1 MLFFQKLKYEFIEFL
16 YFLHIRV
23 YKSFD
28 RILSLKFFSWMKTK
42 WSFVYFANSGGSNSN
57 LNCSFSSLILKR
69 SVDIWLLLGW
79 FSTEDL
85 LLLLFGRFFLC
96 FFLYLFF
103 SGLITTWLKWA
114 SLLQKFDEGLLLFIS
129 TFSLLAFVLESFSWS
144 FHYWHCWL
152 YFTNMIKD
160 FYQTGSSGLVTRWI
174 TN

>member
-1 MLFFQKLKYEFIEFL
+1 MY
-16 YFLHIRV
+16 R
-23 YKSFD
+23 SFD
-28 RILSLKFFSWMKTK
+28 QDIILKFFSWMKTK

-114 SLLQKFDEGLLLFIS
+114 SLLQKLDEGLLLCFS
-129 TFSLLAFVLESFSWS
+129 TFFCLLAFVLESFSWS
-144 FHYWHCWL
+144 SLYWHRWL

-160 FYQTGSSGLVTRWI
+160 FYQIRSSGLVTQWI
-174 TN
+174 TNEDRGT